1 MKDVAWLV
9 YLYPARWLARL
20 LPLAWIY
27 ALGDL
32 AAALASVCLRRTRKR
47 LLKRLSTAF
56 NRDPADPHLRRIA
69 GQYFRNAALR
79 FLDDLLAERLLREGR
94 LRNVEIVHL
103 ENLTQALSA
112 GKGALLVSGHF
123 FASRLAKRY
132 LAAIGFPSLS
142 VRSLNPRDRR
152 AGRLGMRFLQ
162 KRYVALVGQV
172 LGDEVSI
179 QDPDCSLKMLARLR
193 SGGLIDCHV
202 DAALSRQVIER
213 MFFGRQ
219 TPFPAGF
226 LHVARVAGCPLVP
239 IHCLGNSRRLRIEFG
254 KALWLESA
262 PDRRSF
268 AENNL
273 SKVLRILEEQI
284 ISHPAEWDLWMRW

>member
-1 MKDVAWLV
+1 M
-9 YLYPARWLARL
+9 
-20 LPLAWIY
+20 
-27 ALGDL
+27 
-32 AAALASVCLRRTRKR
+32 
-47 LLKRLSTAF
+47 
-56 NRDPADPHLRRIA
+56 
-69 GQYFRNAALR
+69 
-79 FLDDLLAERLLREGR
+79 
-94 LRNVEIVHL
+94 
-103 ENLTQALSA
+103 
-112 GKGALLVSGHF
+112 
-123 FASRLAKRY
+123 AKRY

-142 VRSLNPRDRR
+142 VRDLNPRDLR

-172 LGDEVSI
+172 LGDEVSV

-202 DAALSRQVIER
+202 DAPLSREVIER
-213 MFFGRQ
+213 RFLGRQ
-219 TPFPAGF
+219 MRFPAGF
-226 LHVARVAGCPLVP
+226 LHVARVADCPLVP
-239 IHCLGNSRRLRIEFG
+239 IHCLGSSRRLRIEFG

-262 PDRRSF
+262 PDRRAF